1 MFKNEKIRIKSIY
14 PPRRA
19 FFPRQSGKILFP
31 RRREGSR
38 PSPSAGAQSF
48 PAGTYGMKR
57 FDFPLWSDT
66 AFVFSIAFLLFFC
79 IFRFYLNGLW
89 AALLCALAAG
99 GAAGTLFFFFLRARR
114 KKRHAREGEKEEI
127 GKLAFH
133 LAMDSPENNAELIA
147 RCLTREHER
156 AEETAG
162 GKEEAQP
169 ESAAGK
175 AATSAEQTAGN
186 TAESA
191 EEAAAPFAQIRGGR
205 IDTEAG
211 STYLKFQ
218 FEAVTADELSPVI
231 RAEGGQKT
239 VLGAAFTDEA
249 QKLAQAFGV
258 TLKSAAD
265 VYTLVKD
272 SGCMPEKLITPP
284 EPRDGFRAK
293 LSFRVRKSA
302 WRGYLF
308 SGVFLLLFSLFTV
321 FPVYYVVSGGILLA
335 VAAAVRFF
343 GKKD

>member
-1 MFKNEKIRIKSIY
+1 M
-14 PPRRA
+14 
-19 FFPRQSGKILFP
+19 
-31 RRREGSR
+31 
-38 PSPSAGAQSF
+38 
-48 PAGTYGMKR
+48 
-57 FDFPLWSDT
+57 
-66 AFVFSIAFLLFFC
+66 FSIAFLLFFC

-114 KKRHAREGEKEEI
+114 KKRHASEGEKEEI

-175 AATSAEQTAGN
+175 AATSAEEAAGN

-191 EEAAAPFAQIRGGR
+191 EQAAAPFAQIRGGR

-265 VYTLVKD
+265 VYILVKD

-284 EPRDGFRAK
+284 EPRGGFRAK

>member
-1 MFKNEKIRIKSIY
+1 
-14 PPRRA
+14 
-19 FFPRQSGKILFP
+19 
-31 RRREGSR
+31 
-38 PSPSAGAQSF
+38 
-48 PAGTYGMKR
+48 MKR
-57 FDFPLWSDT
+57 FDFPLLSDT

-99 GAAGTLFFFFLRARR
+99 GAAGILFFFFLRARR
-114 KKRHAREGEKEEI
+114 KKRHASEGEKEEI

-284 EPRDGFRAK
+284 EPRGGFRAK

>member
-1 MFKNEKIRIKSIY
+1 M
-14 PPRRA
+14 
-19 FFPRQSGKILFP
+19 
-31 RRREGSR
+31 
-38 PSPSAGAQSF
+38 
-48 PAGTYGMKR
+48 
-57 FDFPLWSDT
+57 
-66 AFVFSIAFLLFFC
+66 FSIAFLLFFC

-114 KKRHAREGEKEEI
+114 KKRHASEGEKEEI

>member
-1 MFKNEKIRIKSIY
+1 M
-14 PPRRA
+14 
-19 FFPRQSGKILFP
+19 
-31 RRREGSR
+31 
-38 PSPSAGAQSF
+38 
-48 PAGTYGMKR
+48 
-57 FDFPLWSDT
+57 
-66 AFVFSIAFLLFFC
+66 FSIAFLLFFC

-114 KKRHAREGEKEEI
+114 KKRHASEGEKEEI

-175 AATSAEQTAGN
+175 AATSAEEAAGN

-284 EPRDGFRAK
+284 EPRGGFRAK

>member
-1 MFKNEKIRIKSIY
+1 M
-14 PPRRA
+14 
-19 FFPRQSGKILFP
+19 
-31 RRREGSR
+31 
-38 PSPSAGAQSF
+38 
-48 PAGTYGMKR
+48 
-57 FDFPLWSDT
+57 
-66 AFVFSIAFLLFFC
+66 FSIAFLLFFC

-114 KKRHAREGEKEEI
+114 KKRHASEGEKEEI

-191 EEAAAPFAQIRGGR
+191 EQAAAPFAQIRGGR
-205 IDTEAG
+205 IDTQAG

-284 EPRDGFRAK
+284 ERRGGFRAK

>member
-1 MFKNEKIRIKSIY
+1 
-14 PPRRA
+14 
-19 FFPRQSGKILFP
+19 
-31 RRREGSR
+31 
-38 PSPSAGAQSF
+38 
-48 PAGTYGMKR
+48 MKR

-114 KKRHAREGEKEEI
+114 KKRHASEGEKEEI

-175 AATSAEQTAGN
+175 AATSAEEAAGN

-191 EEAAAPFAQIRGGR
+191 EQAAAPFAQIRGGR

-284 EPRDGFRAK
+284 EPRGGFRAK

>member
-1 MFKNEKIRIKSIY
+1 
-14 PPRRA
+14 
-19 FFPRQSGKILFP
+19 
-31 RRREGSR
+31 
-38 PSPSAGAQSF
+38 
-48 PAGTYGMKR
+48 MKR

-114 KKRHAREGEKEEI
+114 KKRHASEGEKEEI

-284 EPRDGFRAK
+284 DQRGGFRVK

-335 VAAAVRFF
+335 VAATVRFF

>member
-1 MFKNEKIRIKSIY
+1 M
-14 PPRRA
+14 
-19 FFPRQSGKILFP
+19 
-31 RRREGSR
+31 
-38 PSPSAGAQSF
+38 
-48 PAGTYGMKR
+48 
-57 FDFPLWSDT
+57 
-66 AFVFSIAFLLFFC
+66 FSIAFLLFFC

-114 KKRHAREGEKEEI
+114 KKRHASEGEKEEI

-284 EPRDGFRAK
+284 DQRGGFRVK

-335 VAAAVRFF
+335 VAATVRFF